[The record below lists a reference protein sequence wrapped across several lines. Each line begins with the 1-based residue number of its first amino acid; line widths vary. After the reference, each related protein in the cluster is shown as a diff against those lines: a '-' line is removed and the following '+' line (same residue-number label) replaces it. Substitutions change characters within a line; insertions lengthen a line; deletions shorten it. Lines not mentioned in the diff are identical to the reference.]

1 MLINIPVNVPAFS
14 GDLRT
19 LINPKTFS
27 VGQKLQSDNKHT
39 KNNSLFPM
47 MSCEDSGD
55 ELCLIILLNRPL

>member
-1 MLINIPVNVPAFS
+1 MCQLSVVIS
-14 GDLRT
+14 ELSST
-19 LINPKTFS
+19 QKTFS

-55 ELCLIILLNRPL
+55 ELCLFVLLNRPL